1 MGCTMSFVTL
11 TWSNIATTGV
21 LPPCMLAQRPART
34 TLAPGSA
41 AIVPLVSLFY
51 SFIRN
56 SDWLL
61 DVFPLLAFSAGAALF
76 VAFARLLRREARLA
90 DKR

>member
-1 MGCTMSFVTL
+1 MYGSWNTIWTSPPRRRRSAVVRAGCERS
-11 TWSNIATTGV
+11 
-21 LPPCMLAQRPART
+21 RPH
-34 TLAPGSA
+34 A